1 MAAMSLNIVDQGVNN
16 TIAYAKGDTRLH
28 GKITVR
34 GSGNRIAIGP
44 GAGAYNLQLNLGS
57 NCKVLIADHC
67 TLGALFI
74 HAAEKAEIVIGRET
88 GVTGLVRLL
97 LHEAG
102 RIQIGA
108 GCLLASDIDITVSDM
123 HSIVDVESGKRLN
136 PARDIVIEDR
146 VWIGQ
151 RAMILKGSHI
161 EAGSIVGAGSI
172 VTGHVPANSMAV
184 GVPAKVIKSSVT
196 WDHRL
201 L

>member
-1 MAAMSLNIVDQGVNN
+1 MAAMSLNIVDQGANN
-16 TIAYAKGDTRLH
+16 TISYSKDDTRLH

-34 GSGNRIAIGP
+34 GSGNHVAIGP

-57 NCKVLIADHC
+57 NCKVLIGNHC

-74 HAAEKAEIVIGRET
+74 HAEEKAEIVIGQKT
-88 GVTGLVRLL
+88 GITGLVRLL

-102 RIQIGA
+102 RIRIGA
-108 GCLLASDIDITVSDM
+108 GCLFAAEIDITVSDM
-123 HSIVDVESGKRLN
+123 HSIVDVRSGKRLN
-136 PARDIVIEDR
+136 PARDIVIGDR
-146 VWIGQ
+146 VWLGQ
-151 RAMILKGSHI
+151 RAMVLKGSHI

-172 VTGHVPANSMAV
+172 VTGHIPANAMAV
-184 GVPAKVIKSSVT
+184 GIPAKVIKTGVT